1 MDKMIIFLINE
12 FIDDLENSELYDLEE
27 DKEFQKDRK
36 KLIEM
41 LEECTKKIR

>member
-1 MDKMIIFLINE
+1 MIIFLINE

-41 LEECTKKIR
+41 LEECKKKIR

>member
-27 DKEFQKDRK
+27 DKEF
-36 KLIEM
+36 
-41 LEECTKKIR
+41 